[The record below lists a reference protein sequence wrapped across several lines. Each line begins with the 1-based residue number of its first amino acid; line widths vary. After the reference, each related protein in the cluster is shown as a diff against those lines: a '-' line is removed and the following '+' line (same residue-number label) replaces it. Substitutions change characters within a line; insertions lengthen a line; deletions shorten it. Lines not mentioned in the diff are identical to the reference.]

1 MKDLKNYSLK
11 QHNTFGIDV
20 RCKRFVEF
28 DSEDEVV
35 KFVTGGEL
43 TEPFFVL
50 GGGANILF
58 TKDFNGTI
66 LHSAIRG
73 ARCEERLRVGEP
85 CSGMRGARCEV
96 RFGSGVEWDDVVAY
110 SIDHGLYGAENLSI
124 IPGEVGASAVQNI
137 GAYGVEVKDL
147 ITTVE
152 AIDLKTGEK
161 VVFENSDCEY
171 GYRQSKFKNEW
182 KGRYFITYVTY
193 KFEKEFRPKLEY
205 GNILSYLESHG
216 TKNPTA
222 QELRNDII
230 EIRNSKLPDTKVLG
244 NGGSFFIN
252 PIVGRAKYEELRT
265 NYPDMPHYTIDEE
278 HEKIPAG
285 WLIEKCGWKGKSL
298 GRAGVYEKQALVLV
312 NRGGASGEEI
322 LNLCRNICDDV
333 KKQFDIEIHPEVNI
347 I

>member
-1 MKDLKNYSLK
+1 MKDLRNYSLK

-28 DSEDEVV
+28 DNEDEVV

-73 ARCEERLRVGEP
+73 ARCEV
-85 CSGMRGARCEV
+85 RGARCEV

-193 KFEKEFRPKLEY
+193 RFEKEFRPKLEY

-216 TKNPTA
+216 IKNPTA
-222 QELRNDII
+222 QELRNAII

-252 PIVGRAKYEELRT
+252 PIVGRAKYEELRKD
-265 NYPDMPHYTIDEE
+265 YPEMPHYTIDEE

-322 LNLCRNICDDV
+322 LNLCRAICDGV

>member
-1 MKDLKNYSLK
+1 M
-11 QHNTFGIDV
+11 G
-20 RCKRFVEF
+20 RCR
-28 DSEDEVV
+28 SY
-35 KFVTGGEL
+35 
-43 TEPFFVL
+43 
-50 GGGANILF
+50 
-58 TKDFNGTI
+58 
-66 LHSAIRG
+66 AI
-73 ARCEERLRVGEP
+73 EN
-85 CSGMRGARCEV
+85 
-96 RFGSGVEWDDVVAY
+96 
-110 SIDHGLYGAENLSI
+110 GLYGSENLSI
-124 IPGEVGASAVQNI
+124 IPGDVGASAVQNI

-147 ITTVE
+147 ITAVE

-193 KFEKEFRPKLEY
+193 RFEKEFRPKLEY

-216 TKNPTA
+216 IKNPTA
-222 QELRNDII
+222 QELRNAII

-252 PIVGRAKYEELRT
+252 PIVGRAKFEELRT
-265 NYPDMPHYTIDEE
+265 NYPEMPHYTIDEE

-333 KKQFDIEIHPEVNI
+333 KKHFDIEIHPEVNI

>member
-11 QHNTFGIDV
+11 QHNTFGIDAK
-20 RCKRFVEF
+20 CSRFVEF
-28 DSEDEVV
+28 AHEEEVV
-35 KFVTGGEL
+35 KFITGGEL

-66 LHSAIRG
+66 LHSAIKDVHRDG
-73 ARCEERLRVGEP
+73 NLL
-85 CSGMRGARCEV
+85 

-193 KFEKEFRPKLEY
+193 RFEKEFRPKLEY

-222 QELRNDII
+222 QELRNAII

-265 NYPDMPHYTIDEE
+265 NYPEMPHYTIDEE

>member
-1 MKDLKNYSLK
+1 M
-11 QHNTFGIDV
+11 
-20 RCKRFVEF
+20 
-28 DSEDEVV
+28 
-35 KFVTGGEL
+35 
-43 TEPFFVL
+43 
-50 GGGANILF
+50 
-58 TKDFNGTI
+58 
-66 LHSAIRG
+66 
-73 ARCEERLRVGEP
+73 
-85 CSGMRGARCEV
+85 
-96 RFGSGVEWDDVVAY
+96 
-110 SIDHGLYGAENLSI
+110 
-124 IPGEVGASAVQNI
+124 
-137 GAYGVEVKDL
+137 KDL

-193 KFEKEFRPKLEY
+193 RFEKEFRPKLEY

-216 TKNPTA
+216 KNNPTA
-222 QELRNDII
+222 QELRNAII

-252 PIVGRAKYEELRT
+252 PIVGRAKFEELRT
-265 NYPDMPHYTIDEE
+265 TYPEMPHYTIDEE

-298 GRAGVYEKQALVLV
+298 GKAGVYEKQALVLV

-322 LNLCRNICDDV
+322 LNLCRAICDDV

>member
-11 QHNTFGIDV
+11 LHNTFGIDAK
-20 RCKRFVEF
+20 CSRFVEF
-28 DSEDEVV
+28 AHEEEVV

-66 LHSAIRG
+66 LHSAIKDVHRDG
-73 ARCEERLRVGEP
+73 NLL
-85 CSGMRGARCEV
+85 
-96 RFGSGVEWDDVVAY
+96 RFGSGVEWDSVVSYAVEN
-110 SIDHGLYGAENLSI
+110 GLYGSENLSI

-147 ITTVE
+147 ITAVE
-152 AIDLKTGEK
+152 AVDLKTGEK
-161 VVFENSDCEY
+161 VAFENSDCEY

-193 KFEKEFRPKLEY
+193 RFEKEFRPKLEY

-216 TKNPTA
+216 KNNPTA
-222 QELRNDII
+222 QELRNAII

-252 PIVGRAKYEELRT
+252 PIVGREKFEELRKD
-265 NYPDMPHYTIDEE
+265 YPEMPHYTIDEE

-322 LNLCRNICDDV
+322 LNLCRAICDDV

>member
-1 MKDLKNYSLK
+1 MKDLRNYSLK
-11 QHNTFGIDV
+11 QHNTFGIDAK
-20 RCKRFVEF
+20 CSRFVEF
-28 DSEDEVV
+28 AHEEEVV

-66 LHSAIRG
+66 LHSAIKDVHRDG
-73 ARCEERLRVGEP
+73 NLL
-85 CSGMRGARCEV
+85 

-110 SIDHGLYGAENLSI
+110 SIAHGLYGAENLSI

-161 VVFENSDCEY
+161 VVFENGDCEY

-193 KFEKEFRPKLEY
+193 RFEKVFRPKLEY

-216 TKNPTA
+216 KNNPTA
-222 QELRNDII
+222 QELRNAII

>member
-1 MKDLKNYSLK
+1 MKDLKSYSLK

-35 KFVTGGEL
+35 KFVTGCEL

-66 LHSAIRG
+66 LHSAIKDVHRDG
-73 ARCEERLRVGEP
+73 NLL
-85 CSGMRGARCEV
+85 
-96 RFGSGVEWDDVVAY
+96 RFGSGVEWDNVVAY
-110 SIDHGLYGAENLSI
+110 SIAHGLYGAENLSI

-147 ITTVE
+147 ITAVE

-193 KFEKEFRPKLEY
+193 RFEKEFRPKLEY

-216 TKNPTA
+216 KNNPTA
-222 QELRNDII
+222 QELRNAII

-252 PIVGRAKYEELRT
+252 PIVGRAKYEELRKD
-265 NYPDMPHYTIDEE
+265 YPEMPHYTIDEE

-322 LNLCRNICDDV
+322 LNLCRAICDDV

>member
-1 MKDLKNYSLK
+1 MKDLRNYSLK
-11 QHNTFGIDV
+11 QHNTFGIDAK
-20 RCKRFVEF
+20 CSRFVEF
-28 DSEDEVV
+28 AHEEEVV
-35 KFVTGGEL
+35 KFITGGEL

-66 LHSAIRG
+66 LHSAIKDVHRDG
-73 ARCEERLRVGEP
+73 NLL
-85 CSGMRGARCEV
+85 
-96 RFGSGVEWDDVVAY
+96 RFGSGVEWDDVLAY
-110 SIDHGLYGAENLSI
+110 CIAHELYGAENLSI

-193 KFEKEFRPKLEY
+193 RFEKEFRPKLEY

-216 TKNPTA
+216 KNNPTA
-222 QELRNDII
+222 QELRNAII

-265 NYPDMPHYTIDEE
+265 NYPEMPHYTIDEE

-322 LNLCRNICDDV
+322 LNLCRAICDDV

>member
-11 QHNTFGIDV
+11 LHNTFGIDAK
-20 RCKRFVEF
+20 CSRFVEF
-28 DSEDEVV
+28 AHEEEVV

-66 LHSAIRG
+66 LHSAIKDVHRDG
-73 ARCEERLRVGEP
+73 NLL
-85 CSGMRGARCEV
+85 
-96 RFGSGVEWDDVVAY
+96 RFGSGVEWDSVVSYAVEN
-110 SIDHGLYGAENLSI
+110 GLYGSENLSI
-124 IPGEVGASAVQNI
+124 IPGDVGASAVQNI

-147 ITTVE
+147 IKSVE
-152 AIDLKTGEK
+152 AIDLRSGEK
-161 VVFENSDCEY
+161 VVFSNEDCQY

-193 KFEKEFRPKLEY
+193 RFEKEFRSKLEY

-216 TKNPTA
+216 KNKPTA
-222 QELRNDII
+222 QELRNAII

-252 PIVGRAKYEELRT
+252 PIVGRAKFEELRKD
-265 NYPDMPHYTIDEE
+265 YPEMPHYTIDEE

-322 LNLCRNICDDV
+322 LNLCRAICDDV

>member
-11 QHNTFGIDV
+11 LHNTFGIDAK
-20 RCKRFVEF
+20 CSRFVEF
-28 DSEDEVV
+28 AHEEEVV

-66 LHSAIRG
+66 LHSAIKDVHRDG
-73 ARCEERLRVGEP
+73 NLL
-85 CSGMRGARCEV
+85 
-96 RFGSGVEWDDVVAY
+96 RFGSGVEWDSVVSYAVEN
-110 SIDHGLYGAENLSI
+110 GLYGSENLSI

-147 ITTVE
+147 ITAVE
-152 AIDLKTGEK
+152 AVDLKTGEK

-171 GYRQSKFKNEW
+171 GYRQSRFKNEW

-193 KFEKEFRPKLEY
+193 RFEKEFRPKLEY

-216 TKNPTA
+216 KNNPTA
-222 QELRNDII
+222 QELRNAII

-265 NYPDMPHYTIDEE
+265 TYPEMPHYTIDEE

-322 LNLCRNICDDV
+322 LNLCRAICVDV

>member
-1 MKDLKNYSLK
+1 MKDLRNYSLK
-11 QHNTFGIDV
+11 QHNTFGIDAK
-20 RCKRFVEF
+20 CSRFVEF
-28 DSEDEVV
+28 AHEEEVV

-66 LHSAIRG
+66 LHSAIKDVHRDG
-73 ARCEERLRVGEP
+73 NLL
-85 CSGMRGARCEV
+85 
-96 RFGSGVEWDDVVAY
+96 RFGSGVEWDSVVSYAVEN
-110 SIDHGLYGAENLSI
+110 GLYGSENLSI

-193 KFEKEFRPKLEY
+193 KFEKVFRPKLEY

-222 QELRNDII
+222 QELRNAII

-265 NYPDMPHYTIDEE
+265 NYPEMPHYTIDEE

-322 LNLCRNICDDV
+322 LNLCRAICDDV
-333 KKQFDIEIHPEVNI
+333 KKHFDIEIHPEVNI

>member
-66 LHSAIRG
+66 LHSAIKDVHRDG
-73 ARCEERLRVGEP
+73 NLL
-85 CSGMRGARCEV
+85 
-96 RFGSGVEWDDVVAY
+96 RFGSGVEWDSVVSYAVEN
-110 SIDHGLYGAENLSI
+110 GLYGSENLSI

-147 ITTVE
+147 IKSVE
-152 AIDLKTGEK
+152 AIDLSSGEK
-161 VVFENSDCEY
+161 VVFSNEDCRY

-193 KFEKEFRPKLEY
+193 KFKKVFRPKLEY

-222 QELRNDII
+222 QELRNAII

-252 PIVGRAKYEELRT
+252 PIVGRAKYEELRK
-265 NYPDMPHYTIDEE
+265 NYPEMPHYTIDEE

-312 NRGGASGEEI
+312 NRGGATGAEI
-322 LNLCRNICDDV
+322 LELCNRICHDV
-333 KKQFDIEIHPEVNI
+333 YEKFGVEIYPEVNI

>member
-1 MKDLKNYSLK
+1 MKDLRNYSLK

-66 LHSAIRG
+66 LHSAIKDVHRDG
-73 ARCEERLRVGEP
+73 NLL
-85 CSGMRGARCEV
+85 
-96 RFGSGVEWDDVVAY
+96 RFGSGVEWDSVVSYAVEN
-110 SIDHGLYGAENLSI
+110 GLYGSENLSI

-193 KFEKEFRPKLEY
+193 RFEKVFRPKLEY

-222 QELRNDII
+222 QELRNAII

-252 PIVGRAKYEELRT
+252 PIVGRAKYEELRKD
-265 NYPDMPHYTIDEE
+265 YPDMPHYTIDEE

-322 LNLCRNICDDV
+322 LNLCRTICDDV

>member
-11 QHNTFGIDV
+11 LHNTFGIDAK
-20 RCKRFVEF
+20 CSRFVEF
-28 DSEDEVV
+28 AHEEEVV

-66 LHSAIRG
+66 LHSAIKDVHRDDN
-73 ARCEERLRVGEP
+73 LL
-85 CSGMRGARCEV
+85 
-96 RFGSGVEWDDVVAY
+96 RFGSGVEWDSVVSYAVEN
-110 SIDHGLYGAENLSI
+110 GLYGSENLSI
-124 IPGEVGASAVQNI
+124 IPGDVGASAVQNI

-147 ITTVE
+147 ITAVE
-152 AIDLKTGEK
+152 AVDLKTGEK

-171 GYRQSKFKNEW
+171 GYRQSKVKNEW

-193 KFEKEFRPKLEY
+193 RFEKEFRPKLEY

-216 TKNPTA
+216 KNKPTA
-222 QELRNDII
+222 QELRNAII

-252 PIVGRAKYEELRT
+252 PIVGRAKFEELRKD
-265 NYPDMPHYTIDEE
+265 YPDMPHYTIDEE

-312 NRGGASGEEI
+312 NRGGATGAEI
-322 LNLCRNICDDV
+322 LELCNRICHDV
-333 KKQFDIEIHPEVNI
+333 YERFGVEIYPEVNI

>member
-11 QHNTFGIDV
+11 LHNTFGIDAK
-20 RCKRFVEF
+20 CSRFVEF
-28 DSEDEVV
+28 AHEEEVV

-66 LHSAIRG
+66 LHSAIKDVHRDG
-73 ARCEERLRVGEP
+73 NLL
-85 CSGMRGARCEV
+85 
-96 RFGSGVEWDDVVAY
+96 RFGSGVEWDSVVSYAVEN
-110 SIDHGLYGAENLSI
+110 GLYGSENLSI

-193 KFEKEFRPKLEY
+193 KFEKVFRPKLEY

-222 QELRNDII
+222 QELRNAII

-265 NYPDMPHYTIDEE
+265 NYPEMPHYTIDEE

-322 LNLCRNICDDV
+322 LNLCRAICDDV
-333 KKQFDIEIHPEVNI
+333 KKHFDIEIHPEVNI

>member
-1 MKDLKNYSLK
+1 MKDLRNYSLK
-11 QHNTFGIDV
+11 LHNTFGIDAK
-20 RCKRFVEF
+20 CSRFVEF
-28 DSEDEVV
+28 AHEEEVV

-66 LHSAIRG
+66 LHSAIKDVHRDG
-73 ARCEERLRVGEP
+73 NLL
-85 CSGMRGARCEV
+85 
-96 RFGSGVEWDDVVAY
+96 RFGSGVEWDSVVSYAVEN
-110 SIDHGLYGAENLSI
+110 GLYGSENLSI
-124 IPGEVGASAVQNI
+124 IPGDVGASAVQNI

-147 ITTVE
+147 ITAVE

-193 KFEKEFRPKLEY
+193 RFEKEFRPKLEY

-216 TKNPTA
+216 KNKPTA
-222 QELRNDII
+222 QELRNAII

-252 PIVGRAKYEELRT
+252 PIVSKSKYEELAAK
-265 NYPDMPHYTIDEE
+265 YHDMPHYTVDSES
-278 HEKIPAG
+278 EKIPAG
-285 WLIEKCGWKGKSL
+285 WMIEQCGWKGKSL

-312 NRGGASGEEI
+312 NRGGATGAEI
-322 LNLCRNICDDV
+322 LELCNRICHDV
-333 KKQFDIEIHPEVNI
+333 YEKFGVEIYPEVNI

>member
-1 MKDLKNYSLK
+1 MKDLRNYSLK

-20 RCKRFVEF
+20 KCKRFVEF
-28 DSEDEVV
+28 DNEDEVV
-35 KFVTGGEL
+35 KFVKDGEL
-43 TEPFFVL
+43 SEPYFVL

-58 TKDFNGTI
+58 TKDYEGTV
-66 LHSAIRG
+66 LHSGIKG
-73 ARCEERLRVGEP
+73 QEARSKEQEIC
-85 CSGMRGARCEV
+85 
-96 RFGSGVEWDDVVAY
+96 FGSGVEWDDVVAY
-110 SIDHGLYGAENLSI
+110 SIAHGLYGAENLSI

-147 ITTVE
+147 ISTVE
-152 AIDLKTGEK
+152 AIDLKTGAK
-161 VVFENSDCEY
+161 VVLENSDCEY

-182 KGRYFITYVTY
+182 KGRYFITFVTY
-193 KFEKEFRPKLEY
+193 KFEKVFRPKLEY

-216 TKNPTA
+216 INNPTA
-222 QELRNDII
+222 QELRNAII

-252 PIVGRAKYEELRT
+252 PVVVRAKYEELKAA
-265 NYPDMPHYTIDEE
+265 YPEMPHYTIDDE

-285 WLIEKCGWKGKSL
+285 WLIEQCGWKGRSL

-322 LNLCRNICDDV
+322 LNLCRTICNDV
-333 KKQFDIEIHPEVNI
+333 KKTFDIEIHPEVNI

>member
-1 MKDLKNYSLK
+1 MKDLRNYSLK
-11 QHNTFGIDV
+11 QHNTFGIDAK
-20 RCKRFVEF
+20 CSRFVEF

-66 LHSAIRG
+66 LHSAIKDVHRDG
-73 ARCEERLRVGEP
+73 NLL
-85 CSGMRGARCEV
+85 

-193 KFEKEFRPKLEY
+193 RFEKVFRPKLEY

-222 QELRNDII
+222 QELRNAII

-265 NYPDMPHYTIDEE
+265 NYPEMPHYTIDEE

-322 LNLCRNICDDV
+322 LNLCRAICDDV

>member
-11 QHNTFGIDV
+11 LHNTFGIDAK
-20 RCKRFVEF
+20 CSRFVEF
-28 DSEDEVV
+28 AHEEEVV

-66 LHSAIRG
+66 LHSAIKDVHRDG
-73 ARCEERLRVGEP
+73 NLL
-85 CSGMRGARCEV
+85 
-96 RFGSGVEWDDVVAY
+96 RFGSGVEWDSVVSYAVEN
-110 SIDHGLYGAENLSI
+110 GLYGSENLSI
-124 IPGEVGASAVQNI
+124 IPGDVGASAVQNI

-147 ITTVE
+147 ITAVE
-152 AIDLKTGEK
+152 AVDLKTGEK

-193 KFEKEFRPKLEY
+193 RLEKEFCPKLEY

-216 TKNPTA
+216 KNKPTA
-222 QELRNDII
+222 QELRNAII

-252 PIVGRAKYEELRT
+252 PIVGRAKFEELRKD
-265 NYPDMPHYTIDEE
+265 YPEMPHYTIDEE

-322 LNLCRNICDDV
+322 LNLCRAICDDV

>member
-1 MKDLKNYSLK
+1 MKDLRNYSLK
-11 QHNTFGIDV
+11 LHNTFGIDAK
-20 RCKRFVEF
+20 CSRFVEF
-28 DSEDEVV
+28 AHEEEVV
-35 KFVTGGEL
+35 KFITGGEL

-66 LHSAIRG
+66 LHSAIKDVNRDG
-73 ARCEERLRVGEP
+73 NLL
-85 CSGMRGARCEV
+85 

-193 KFEKEFRPKLEY
+193 RFEKVFRPKLEY

-222 QELRNDII
+222 QELRNAII

-265 NYPDMPHYTIDEE
+265 NYPEMPHYTIDEE

-322 LNLCRNICDDV
+322 LNLCRAICDDV

>member
-1 MKDLKNYSLK
+1 MKDLRNYSLK
-11 QHNTFGIDV
+11 QHNTFGIDAK
-20 RCKRFVEF
+20 CSRFVEF

-66 LHSAIRG
+66 LHSAIKDVHRDG
-73 ARCEERLRVGEP
+73 NLL
-85 CSGMRGARCEV
+85 
-96 RFGSGVEWDDVVAY
+96 RFGSGVEWDSVVSYAVEN
-110 SIDHGLYGAENLSI
+110 GLYGSENLSI

-193 KFEKEFRPKLEY
+193 KFEKVFRPKLEY

-216 TKNPTA
+216 KNNPTA
-222 QELRNDII
+222 QELRNAII

-252 PIVGRAKYEELRT
+252 PIVGRAKFEELRKD
-265 NYPDMPHYTIDEE
+265 YPEMPHYTIDEE

-322 LNLCRNICDDV
+322 LNLCRAICDDV

>member
-11 QHNTFGIDV
+11 LHNTFGIDAK
-20 RCKRFVEF
+20 CSRFVEF
-28 DSEDEVV
+28 AHEEEVV

-66 LHSAIRG
+66 LHSAIKDVHRDG
-73 ARCEERLRVGEP
+73 NLL
-85 CSGMRGARCEV
+85 

-110 SIDHGLYGAENLSI
+110 SIAHGLYGAENLSI

-147 ITTVE
+147 ITAVE
-152 AIDLKTGEK
+152 AVDLKTGEK
-161 VVFENSDCEY
+161 VIFENNDCEY
-171 GYRQSKFKNEW
+171 GYRQSRFKNEW
-182 KGRYFITYVTY
+182 KGRYFITHVVY
-193 KFEKEFRPKLEY
+193 EFNTVYSPKLEY
-205 GNILSYLESHG
+205 GNILSYLREHNIDS
-216 TKNPTA
+216 PTA
-222 QELRNDII
+222 QELRNAII

-244 NGGSFFIN
+244 NGGSFFVN

-265 NYPDMPHYTIDEE
+265 TYPEMPHYTIDEE

-322 LNLCRNICDDV
+322 LNLCRAICDDV

>member
-28 DSEDEVV
+28 GNEEEVV
-35 KFVTGGEL
+35 KFVTGDEL

-66 LHSAIRG
+66 LHSAIKDVHRDG
-73 ARCEERLRVGEP
+73 NLL
-85 CSGMRGARCEV
+85 
-96 RFGSGVEWDDVVAY
+96 RFGSGVEWDSVVSYAVEN
-110 SIDHGLYGAENLSI
+110 GLYGSENLSI
-124 IPGEVGASAVQNI
+124 IPGDVGASAVQNI

-147 ITTVE
+147 IKSVE
-152 AIDLKTGEK
+152 AIDLSSGEK
-161 VVFENSDCEY
+161 VVFSNEDCQY
-171 GYRQSKFKNEW
+171 GYRQSRFKNEW

-193 KFEKEFRPKLEY
+193 RFEKEFRPKLEY

-216 TKNPTA
+216 KNNPTA
-222 QELRNDII
+222 QELRNAII

-244 NGGSFFIN
+244 NGGSFFVN
-252 PIVGRAKYEELRT
+252 PIVGRAKYEELRMT
-265 NYPDMPHYTIDEE
+265 YPEMPHYTIDEE

-312 NRGGASGEEI
+312 NRGGATGEEI
-322 LNLCRNICDDV
+322 LNLCRAICDDV

>member
-1 MKDLKNYSLK
+1 MKDLRNYSLK

-66 LHSAIRG
+66 LHSAIKDVHRDG
-73 ARCEERLRVGEP
+73 NLL
-85 CSGMRGARCEV
+85 
-96 RFGSGVEWDDVVAY
+96 RFGSGVEWDSVVSYAVEN
-110 SIDHGLYGAENLSI
+110 GLYGSENLSI
-124 IPGEVGASAVQNI
+124 IPGDVGASAVQNI

-147 ITTVE
+147 IKSVE
-152 AIDLKTGEK
+152 AIDLRSGEK
-161 VVFENSDCEY
+161 VVFSNEDCRY
-171 GYRQSKFKNEW
+171 GYRQSRFKNEW

-193 KFEKEFRPKLEY
+193 RFEKEFRPKLEY

-216 TKNPTA
+216 KNNPTA
-222 QELRNDII
+222 QELRNAII

-252 PIVGRAKYEELRT
+252 PIVGRAKFEELRKD
-265 NYPDMPHYTIDEE
+265 YPEMPHYTIDEE

-322 LNLCRNICDDV
+322 LNLCRAICDDV

>member
-11 QHNTFGIDV
+11 LHNTFGIDAK
-20 RCKRFVEF
+20 CSRFVEF
-28 DSEDEVV
+28 AHEEEVV

-66 LHSAIRG
+66 LHSAIKDVHRDG
-73 ARCEERLRVGEP
+73 NLL
-85 CSGMRGARCEV
+85 

-110 SIDHGLYGAENLSI
+110 SIAHGLYGAENLSI

-147 ITTVE
+147 ITAVE
-152 AIDLKTGEK
+152 AVDLKTGEK
-161 VVFENSDCEY
+161 VIFENNDCEY
-171 GYRQSKFKNEW
+171 GYRQSRFKNEW
-182 KGRYFITYVTY
+182 KGRYFITHVVY
-193 KFEKEFRPKLEY
+193 EFNTVYSPKLEY
-205 GNILSYLESHG
+205 GNILSYLREHNIKS
-216 TKNPTA
+216 PTA
-222 QELRNDII
+222 QELRNAII

-244 NGGSFFIN
+244 NGGSFFVN
-252 PIVGRAKYEELRT
+252 PVVSKSKYEELAAK
-265 NYPDMPHYTIDEE
+265 YPEMPHYTIDEE

-285 WLIEKCGWKGKSL
+285 WMIEKCGWKGKSL

-322 LNLCRNICDDV
+322 LNLCRAICDDV

>member
-28 DSEDEVV
+28 AHEEEVV
-35 KFVTGGEL
+35 KFITGGEL

-66 LHSAIRG
+66 LPSAIKDVHRDG
-73 ARCEERLRVGEP
+73 NLL
-85 CSGMRGARCEV
+85 

-216 TKNPTA
+216 KKNPTA
-222 QELRNDII
+222 QELRNAII

-322 LNLCRNICDDV
+322 LNLCRAICDDV
-333 KKQFDIEIHPEVNI
+333 NKQFDIEIHPEVNI

>member
-11 QHNTFGIDV
+11 LHNTFGIDAK
-20 RCKRFVEF
+20 CSRFVEF
-28 DSEDEVV
+28 AHEEEVV

-66 LHSAIRG
+66 LHSAIKDVHRDDN
-73 ARCEERLRVGEP
+73 LL
-85 CSGMRGARCEV
+85 
-96 RFGSGVEWDDVVAY
+96 RFGSGVEWDSVVSYAVEN
-110 SIDHGLYGAENLSI
+110 GLYGSENLSI
-124 IPGEVGASAVQNI
+124 IPGDVGASAVQNI

-147 ITTVE
+147 ITAVE
-152 AIDLKTGEK
+152 AVDLKTGEK

-193 KFEKEFRPKLEY
+193 RFEKEFRPKLEY

-216 TKNPTA
+216 KNKPTA
-222 QELRNDII
+222 QELRNAII

-252 PIVGRAKYEELRT
+252 PIVGRAKFEELRKD
-265 NYPDMPHYTIDEE
+265 YPDMPHYTIDEE

-312 NRGGASGEEI
+312 NRGGATGAEI
-322 LNLCRNICDDV
+322 LELCNRICHDV
-333 KKQFDIEIHPEVNI
+333 YERFGVEIYPEVNI

>member
-11 QHNTFGIDV
+11 QHNTFGIDAK
-20 RCKRFVEF
+20 CSRFVEF
-28 DSEDEVV
+28 AHEEEVV

-66 LHSAIRG
+66 LHSAIKDVHRDG
-73 ARCEERLRVGEP
+73 NLL
-85 CSGMRGARCEV
+85 
-96 RFGSGVEWDDVVAY
+96 RFGSGVEWDSVVSYAVEN
-110 SIDHGLYGAENLSI
+110 GLYGSENLSI
-124 IPGEVGASAVQNI
+124 IPGDVGASAVQNI

-147 ITTVE
+147 IKSVE
-152 AIDLKTGEK
+152 AIDLRSGEK
-161 VVFENSDCEY
+161 VVFSNEDCQY

-193 KFEKEFRPKLEY
+193 MFEKVFRPKLEY

-216 TKNPTA
+216 KNNPTA
-222 QELRNDII
+222 QELRNAII

-265 NYPDMPHYTIDEE
+265 TYPEMPHYTIDEE

-322 LNLCRNICDDV
+322 LNLCRAICDDV

>member
-11 QHNTFGIDV
+11 LHNTFGIDAK
-20 RCKRFVEF
+20 CSRFVEF
-28 DSEDEVV
+28 AHEEEVV

-66 LHSAIRG
+66 LHSAIKDVHRDG
-73 ARCEERLRVGEP
+73 NLL
-85 CSGMRGARCEV
+85 
-96 RFGSGVEWDDVVAY
+96 RFGSGVEWDSVVSYAVEN
-110 SIDHGLYGAENLSI
+110 GLYGSENLSI

-193 KFEKEFRPKLEY
+193 RFEKEFRPKLEY

-216 TKNPTA
+216 KNKPTA
-222 QELRNDII
+222 QELRNAII

-252 PIVGRAKYEELRT
+252 PIVGRAKFEELRKD
-265 NYPDMPHYTIDEE
+265 YPEMPHYTIDEE

-322 LNLCRNICDDV
+322 LNLCRAICDDV

>member
-66 LHSAIRG
+66 LHSAIKDVHRDG
-73 ARCEERLRVGEP
+73 NLL
-85 CSGMRGARCEV
+85 
-96 RFGSGVEWDDVVAY
+96 RFGSGVEWDSVVSYAVEN
-110 SIDHGLYGAENLSI
+110 GLYGSENLSI
-124 IPGEVGASAVQNI
+124 IPGDVGASAVQNI

-147 ITTVE
+147 IKSVE
-152 AIDLKTGEK
+152 AIDLRSGEK
-161 VVFENSDCEY
+161 VVFSNEDCQY
-171 GYRQSKFKNEW
+171 GYRQSRFKNEW

-193 KFEKEFRPKLEY
+193 RFEKEFCPKLEY

-222 QELRNDII
+222 QELRNAII

-252 PIVGRAKYEELRT
+252 PIVGRAKYEELRKD
-265 NYPDMPHYTIDEE
+265 YPEMPHYTIDEE

-322 LNLCRNICDDV
+322 LNLCRAICDDV

>member
-11 QHNTFGIDV
+11 LHNTFGIDAK
-20 RCKRFVEF
+20 CSRFVEF
-28 DSEDEVV
+28 AHEEEVV

-66 LHSAIRG
+66 LHSAIKDVHRDG
-73 ARCEERLRVGEP
+73 NLL
-85 CSGMRGARCEV
+85 
-96 RFGSGVEWDDVVAY
+96 RFGSGVEWDSVVSYAVEN
-110 SIDHGLYGAENLSI
+110 GLYGSENLSI

-147 ITTVE
+147 ITAVE
-152 AIDLKTGEK
+152 AVDLKTGEK

-193 KFEKEFRPKLEY
+193 RFEKVFRPKLEY

-216 TKNPTA
+216 KNNPTA
-222 QELRNDII
+222 QELRNAII

-265 NYPDMPHYTIDEE
+265 NYPEMPHYTIDEE

-322 LNLCRNICDDV
+322 LNLCRAICDDV

>member
-11 QHNTFGIDV
+11 LHNTFGIDAK
-20 RCKRFVEF
+20 CSRFVEF
-28 DSEDEVV
+28 AHEEEVV

-66 LHSAIRG
+66 LHSAIKDVHRDG
-73 ARCEERLRVGEP
+73 NLL
-85 CSGMRGARCEV
+85 
-96 RFGSGVEWDDVVAY
+96 RFGSGVEWDSVVSYAVEN
-110 SIDHGLYGAENLSI
+110 GLYGSENLSI
-124 IPGEVGASAVQNI
+124 IPGDVGASAVQNI

-193 KFEKEFRPKLEY
+193 RFEKEFCPKLEY

-216 TKNPTA
+216 KNKPTA
-222 QELRNDII
+222 QELRNAII

-252 PIVGRAKYEELRT
+252 PIVGRAKFEELRKD
-265 NYPDMPHYTIDEE
+265 YPDMPHYTIDEE

-322 LNLCRNICDDV
+322 LNLCRAICDDV

>member
-11 QHNTFGIDV
+11 LHNTFGIDAK
-20 RCKRFVEF
+20 CSRFVEF
-28 DSEDEVV
+28 AHEEEVV

-66 LHSAIRG
+66 LHSAIKDVHRDG
-73 ARCEERLRVGEP
+73 NLL
-85 CSGMRGARCEV
+85 
-96 RFGSGVEWDDVVAY
+96 RFGSGVEWDSVVSYAVEN
-110 SIDHGLYGAENLSI
+110 GLYGSENLSI
-124 IPGEVGASAVQNI
+124 IPGDVGASAVQNI

-147 ITTVE
+147 ITAVE

-193 KFEKEFRPKLEY
+193 RFEKEFRPKLEY

-216 TKNPTA
+216 INKPTA
-222 QELRNDII
+222 QELRNAII

-265 NYPDMPHYTIDEE
+265 NYPEMPHYTIDEE

-285 WLIEKCGWKGKSL
+285 WLIEQCGWKGKSL

-322 LNLCRNICDDV
+322 LNLCRAICDDV

>member
-11 QHNTFGIDV
+11 LHNTFGIDAK
-20 RCKRFVEF
+20 CSRFVEF
-28 DSEDEVV
+28 AHEEEVV

-66 LHSAIRG
+66 LHSAIKDVHRDG
-73 ARCEERLRVGEP
+73 NLL
-85 CSGMRGARCEV
+85 
-96 RFGSGVEWDDVVAY
+96 RFGSGVEWDSVVSYAVEN
-110 SIDHGLYGAENLSI
+110 GLYGSENLSI
-124 IPGEVGASAVQNI
+124 IPGDVGASAVQNI

-147 ITTVE
+147 IKSVE
-152 AIDLKTGEK
+152 AIDLSSGEK
-161 VVFENSDCEY
+161 VVFSNEDCQY

-193 KFEKEFRPKLEY
+193 RFEKEFRPKLEY

-216 TKNPTA
+216 KNKPTA
-222 QELRNDII
+222 QELRNAII

-252 PIVGRAKYEELRT
+252 PIVGRAKFEELRKD
-265 NYPDMPHYTIDEE
+265 YPDMPHYTIDEE

-322 LNLCRNICDDV
+322 LNLCRAICDDV

>member
-1 MKDLKNYSLK
+1 MKDLRNYSLK
-11 QHNTFGIDV
+11 QHNTFGIDAK
-20 RCKRFVEF
+20 CSRFVEF
-28 DSEDEVV
+28 AHEEEVV
-35 KFVTGGEL
+35 KFITGGEL

-66 LHSAIRG
+66 LHSAIKDVHRDG
-73 ARCEERLRVGEP
+73 NLL
-85 CSGMRGARCEV
+85 
-96 RFGSGVEWDDVVAY
+96 RFGSGVEWDSVVSYAVEN
-110 SIDHGLYGAENLSI
+110 GLYGSENLSI

-193 KFEKEFRPKLEY
+193 RFEKVFRPKLEY

-216 TKNPTA
+216 KNNPTA
-222 QELRNDII
+222 QELRNAII

-252 PIVGRAKYEELRT
+252 PIVGRAKFEELRT
-265 NYPDMPHYTIDEE
+265 NYPEMPHYTIDEE

-333 KKQFDIEIHPEVNI
+333 KKHFDIEIHPEVNI

>member
-11 QHNTFGIDV
+11 LHNTFGIDAK
-20 RCKRFVEF
+20 CSRFVEF
-28 DSEDEVV
+28 AHEEEVV

-66 LHSAIRG
+66 LHSAIKDVHRDG
-73 ARCEERLRVGEP
+73 NLL
-85 CSGMRGARCEV
+85 
-96 RFGSGVEWDDVVAY
+96 RFGSGVEWDSVVSYAVEN
-110 SIDHGLYGAENLSI
+110 GLYGSENLSI
-124 IPGEVGASAVQNI
+124 IPGDVGASAVQNI

-147 ITTVE
+147 IKSVE
-152 AIDLKTGEK
+152 AIDLSSGEK
-161 VVFENSDCEY
+161 VVFSNEDCQY

-193 KFEKEFRPKLEY
+193 RFEKEFCPKLEY

-216 TKNPTA
+216 KNKPTA
-222 QELRNDII
+222 QELRNAII

-252 PIVGRAKYEELRT
+252 PIVGRAKFEELRKD
-265 NYPDMPHYTIDEE
+265 YPEMPHYTIDEE

-322 LNLCRNICDDV
+322 LNLCRAICDDV